1 MDVGK
6 SSGALLAY
14 RIGQSIEAEPSPV
27 TAKPQGPS
35 FADMLE
41 QAAEDTVDTIRAGED
56 AAIAGLKGEVSTQDV
71 IEATMAME
79 NAIQTS
85 IAVRDKVVEA
95 YQEIL
100 RMSV

>member
-1 MDVGK
+1 MEVGL
-6 SSGALLAY
+6 SSGALRAY
-14 RIGQSIEAEPSPV
+14 QAGKSIAADPSPI
-27 TAKPQGPS
+27 TSAPTGPS
-35 FADMLE
+35 FSDMLE
-41 QAAEDTVDTIRAGED
+41 QAASNTVDTIRAGED
-56 AAIAGLKGEVSTQDV
+56 AAIAGMKGEMSTQKV

-85 IAVRDKVVEA
+85 VAVRDKVVEA